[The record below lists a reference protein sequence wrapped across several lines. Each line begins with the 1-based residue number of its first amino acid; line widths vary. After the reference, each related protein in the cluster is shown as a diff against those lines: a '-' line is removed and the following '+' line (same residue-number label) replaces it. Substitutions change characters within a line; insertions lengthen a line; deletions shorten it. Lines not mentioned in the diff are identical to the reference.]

1 MLEWSEPVISDRLR
15 ETYRVYVAE
24 DALVWSLARQHCRVW
39 RALIAG
45 DIDKFDT
52 LRRELVAMLE
62 ELGLDVGCVAAA
74 DARALAELN
83 DIVAARFQRCRRQ
96 ARGYRLALVELAKR
110 LAPAGRLRGVSVYS
124 SPRQD
129 LPRISR

>member
-24 DALVWSLARQHCRVW
+24 EAQAWSLARQHCRAW

-45 DIDKFDT
+45 EADTYET

-62 ELGLDVGCVAAA
+62 ELEIDVGCVAAA
-74 DARALAELN
+74 DARALSELN
-83 DIVAARFQRCRRQ
+83 DIVAARFQRCRRE
-96 ARGYRLALVELAKR
+96 ARGYRLALVELAER
-110 LAPAGRLRGVSVYS
+110 LAPSGELPGASVYN
-124 SPRQD
+124 SPRRT
-129 LPRISR
+129 LPRVSR